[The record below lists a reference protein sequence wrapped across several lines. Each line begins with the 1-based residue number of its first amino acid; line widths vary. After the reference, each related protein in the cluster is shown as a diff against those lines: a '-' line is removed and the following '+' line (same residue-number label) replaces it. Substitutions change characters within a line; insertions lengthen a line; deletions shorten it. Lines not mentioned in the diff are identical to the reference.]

1 MSFSEEYERRLA
13 YVFTQ
18 VQLLCR
24 QTGGSC
30 WWRADTRVH
39 SLVRSEPSL
48 SVIRNYLDELER
60 RRKIIIWARKEASKG
75 GWTLTLTSRSFLLK
89 HVLFSQKNAIIQL

>member
-1 MSFSEEYERRLA
+1 MSFNDEYERKLD

-18 VQLLCR
+18 VISLCR

-48 SVIRNYLDELER
+48 SVIRDYLDELER
-60 RRKIIIWARKEASKG
+60 RKKIIIWLRKEAIEG
-75 GWTLTLTSRSFLLK
+75 GWAITLTSRFFL
-89 HVLFSQKNAIIQL
+89 